1 MEKNTL
7 GFETLVIWKSFL
19 SQNKKIYHL
28 IIPEEHVDWDLIRQT
43 RRAMISV
50 GLNIAEGYSRFYPKE
65 KEQFLNISIA
75 SLQEVQACLL
85 IILSLEPKRIDV
97 GALKVISEDL
107 EILRRQIIGFK
118 MHIRTKSAQ

>member
-1 MEKNTL
+1 
-7 GFETLVIWKSFL
+7 
-19 SQNKKIYHL
+19 
-28 IIPEEHVDWDLIRQT
+28 
-43 RRAMISV
+43 MISV

-85 IILSLEPKRIDV
+85 IILSLKPKRIDV

>member
-43 RRAMISV
+43 RSAMISV